1 MDIITAKKAAR
12 QFVSDW
18 TDRGDVKQDTQN
30 YWNQL
35 LRTVYGVD
43 VPEQYI
49 QYEKPVA
56 KGFIDG
62 YIADT
67 KVLIEQKGL
76 KIDLDVKEPRQGRM
90 VTPYEQAR
98 DYVSQL
104 AQQEKPD
111 FIITCNFTFSFIL
124 FN

>member
-1 MDIITAKKAAR
+1 MDIIEQKKASE

-18 TDRGDVKQDTQN
+18 LDRGDEKQDTQN

-35 LRTVYGVD
+35 LRTVYGVS

-49 QYEKPVA
+49 AYEKPVA

-62 YIADT
+62 YIANT
-67 KVLIEQKGL
+67 RVLIEQKGMAFG
-76 KIDLDVKEPRQGRM
+76 LDVKEPRQGRM

-104 AQQEKPD
+104 PLSEKPRYVVVNP
-111 FIITCNFTFSFIL
+111 FCNIYG
-124 FN
+124 

>member
-1 MDIITAKKAAR
+1 MDIIAARKAAQ
-12 QFVSDW
+12 QFAKDW
-18 TDRGDVKQDTQN
+18 ADRGDEKQDTQN

-35 LRTVYGVD
+35 LRTVYGVE

-67 KVLIEQKGL
+67 KVLIEQKGM
-76 KIDLDVKEPRQGRM
+76 KFDLDAKEPRQGKM

-98 DYVSQL
+98 DYVAQL
-104 AQQEKPD
+104 ALQEKPA
-111 FIITCNFTFSFIL
+111 FIIT
-124 FN
+124 